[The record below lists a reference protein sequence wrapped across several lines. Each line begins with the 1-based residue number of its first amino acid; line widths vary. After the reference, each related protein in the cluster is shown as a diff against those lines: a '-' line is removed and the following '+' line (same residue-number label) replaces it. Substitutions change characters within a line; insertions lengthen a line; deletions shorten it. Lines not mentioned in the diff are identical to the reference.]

1 MLNFKDYRRFLHG
14 KPKNTEKNFYLT
26 KDSYGLPLW
35 VIEPPD
41 SIQYSNDE
49 DESKPDPVPEVVSDD
64 PPKMTTP
71 EVVSDYISDKY
82 SRRR

>member
-1 MLNFKDYRRFLHG
+1 MLNFKDYMRFLL
-14 KPKNTEKNFYLT
+14 KPKKTEKNFYLT

-41 SIQYSNDE
+41 
-49 DESKPDPVPEVVSDD
+49 PVPEVELYD

-82 SRRR
+82 SERR

>member
-14 KPKNTEKNFYLT
+14 KPKNTQKNFYLT

-41 SIQYSNDE
+41 
-49 DESKPDPVPEVVSDD
+49 PVPEVVLDD

-82 SRRR
+82 SERR

>member
-1 MLNFKDYRRFLHG
+1 
-14 KPKNTEKNFYLT
+14 
-26 KDSYGLPLW
+26 

-49 DESKPDPVPEVVSDD
+49 DESKPDPVPEVVSYD

-71 EVVSDYISDKY
+71 EVVSDYISDKF
-82 SRRR
+82 SERI